1 MKDYVL
7 GEITKNWAMDYILEK
22 ILEKL
27 VAGQNLGKN
36 PPEIVHSLRNFFY
49 LHEQGR
55 GGLFGSTRPDDSY
68 FGFDPFREPVK
79 IYN

>member
-1 MKDYVL
+1 MSWKRNPQKLVKDYVL

-36 PPEIVHSLRNFFY
+36 PPEIVHSLRDFLGLFY
-49 LHEQGR
+49 LFIY
-55 GGLFGSTRPDDSY
+55 LFL
-68 FGFDPFREPVK
+68 FF
-79 IYN
+79 